1 MAVIIRLLTKIDVKV
16 NIMQKIFRNSATLFI
31 LGIGLCGV
39 LFILYAW
46 QLPPFR
52 SSVEMTEN
60 AYVRGQVTMI
70 SPQLAGY
77 ITQVPERDYLRVKKG
92 DILFRL
98 DDRIYEQ
105 KLKQAEAMLETQK
118 AALANSEQDR
128 LTAQARTRSAEAVLN
143 SAKAALVVA
152 EANYN
157 RVTPLRKSGVM
168 TQSNE
173 DQSLSALEQA
183 RGAVSQAEAALDVNK
198 QDVQSIIVRRHS
210 LEAAVTNAEAAV
222 DLAKI
227 DLSNTKII
235 APQDGVLGEIG
246 AKLGQYVNIGAQL
259 TALVPE
265 KKWIVANFK
274 ETQFPGMKIGQP
286 VTFTVDALEHQKMT
300 GHIEAFSPATGSE
313 FSVLRADN
321 ATGNFIKVT
330 QRLPVRIAIDAD
342 QPLAER
348 LLPGMSVVVKVD
360 TNSTPA
366 PKPQ

>member
-1 MAVIIRLLTKIDVKV
+1 
-16 NIMQKIFRNSATLFI
+16 MQKIFRNSATLFI
-31 LGIGLCGV
+31 LAIGLCGV

-52 SSVEMTEN
+52 SSVQMTEN
-60 AYVRGQVTMI
+60 AYVRGQVTII

-77 ITQVPERDYLRVKKG
+77 IKQVPDRDYLRVKKG
-92 DILFRL
+92 DVLFAL
-98 DDRIYEQ
+98 DDRIYVQ

-118 AALANSEQDR
+118 ASLANSEQDR
-128 LTAQARTRSAEAVLN
+128 LAAEARTRSGEAVLN
-143 SAKAALVVA
+143 TAKVALNVA

-183 RGAVSQAEAALDVNK
+183 RGAVSQAEAALEVNK

-222 DLAKI
+222 DLARI

-246 AKLGQYVNIGAQL
+246 AKPGQYVNIGAQL
-259 TALVPE
+259 TNLVPD
-265 KKWIVANFK
+265 KKWIIANFK
-274 ETQFPGMKIGQP
+274 ETQFYGMKAGLP
-286 VTFTVDALEHQKMT
+286 VTFTVDALNHEKMT

-313 FSVLRADN
+313 FSVLKADN

-330 QRLPVRIAIDAD
+330 QRLPVRIAIDGGQA
-342 QPLAER
+342 QAER
-348 LLPGMSVVVKVD
+348 LMPGMSVIVKVD
-360 TNSTPA
+360 TRVA
-366 PKPQ
+366 AE

>member
-1 MAVIIRLLTKIDVKV
+1 
-16 NIMQKIFRNSATLFI
+16 MQKIFRNSATLFI
-31 LGIGLCGV
+31 LAIGLCGV

-46 QLPPFR
+46 QLPPFH
-52 SSVEMTEN
+52 SSVQMTEN
-60 AYVRGQVTMI
+60 AYVRGQVTII

-77 ITQVPERDYLRVKKG
+77 IKQVPERDYLRVKKG
-92 DILFRL
+92 DVLFAL
-98 DDRIYEQ
+98 DDRIYVQ

-118 AALANSEQDR
+118 ASLANSEQDR
-128 LTAQARTRSAEAVLN
+128 LAAEARTRSGEAVLN
-143 SAKAALVVA
+143 TAKVALNVA

-183 RGAVSQAEAALDVNK
+183 RGAVSQAEAALEVNK

-222 DLAKI
+222 DLARI

-246 AKLGQYVNIGAQL
+246 AKPGQYVNIGAQL
-259 TALVPE
+259 TNLVPD
-265 KKWIVANFK
+265 KKWIIANFK
-274 ETQFPGMKIGQP
+274 ETQFYGMKAGLP
-286 VTFTVDALEHQKMT
+286 VTFSVDALNHEKMT

-313 FSVLRADN
+313 FSVLKADN

-330 QRLPVRIAIDAD
+330 QRLPVRIAIDGG
-342 QPLAER
+342 QEQAER
-348 LLPGMSVVVKVD
+348 LMPGMSVIVKVD
-360 TNSTPA
+360 TRVA
-366 PKPQ
+366 AE